1 MPALSTQGLAAGL
14 AQGFGMARQA
24 GLDRQAADRYDQD
37 QIAKQQA
44 IQTEQA
50 RYDQQF
56 ERDQSR
62 YATEQGRYATEQ
74 ARLLAQDKATA
85 QYRSD
90 TLAANAARTGLEQ
103 TKFDRDQ
110 LKEAGKFYMGSAL
123 LPDFKVDSALEGQ
136 LQAAGLQR
144 FLPSQQIDV
153 ENLTTLNNLDRM
165 GRNILQTGDIAQ
177 ANSPEFL
184 NTFNKAFDREISTG
198 EGQVDSVTGKVVKNK
213 TVTQF
218 QPVGNGK
225 FVTEVQMEYE
235 DGTLSEPR
243 PVTLFRSSDPND
255 PVTAEDPD
263 AMIQMVLGRAE
274 VARRISS
281 NKNTI
286 QSAYDLITGKNDKA
300 ETGQTL
306 PANAKMIEYLV
317 NNGMERGEA
326 TTVVTQSKGNPMS
339 IAATVAGRM
348 VTGDVSGEATF
359 EEVYPDVL
367 RALQS
372 TAGPQPTETT
382 NETGTETGTAVP
394 TADQEA
400 LKAEKAKAMGLNIPG
415 QQDITQAQGNDE
427 LSPGYRTVLG

>member
-1 MPALSTQGLAAGL
+1 MPALSTQGLASGIQA
-14 AQGFGMARQA
+14 GFGMARQV
-24 GLDRQAADRYDQD
+24 GMDRQNQQRYEQE
-37 QIAKQQA
+37 QLAKQQA

-56 ERDQSR
+56 ERDNTR
-62 YATEQGRYATEQ
+62 YMTEQE
-74 ARLLAQDKATA
+74 RLAAQDAATA
-85 QYRSD
+85 KYRGD
-90 TLAANAARTGLEQ
+90 TLAAQTARTTLEQ
-103 TKFDRDQ
+103 TKFDREQ

-123 LPDFKVDSALEGQ
+123 LPDFKVDAELEAQ
-136 LQAAGLQR
+136 LQEAGLSR
-144 FLPSQQIDV
+144 FLPSQQIDA

-165 GRNILQTGDIAQ
+165 GREILQTGEIGR

-218 QPVGNGK
+218 RDMGNGK

-263 AMIQMVLGRAE
+263 AMIRMVLGRAE
-274 VARRISS
+274 VARRIDQ
-281 NKNTI
+281 NRTTI

-300 ETGQTL
+300 DTGQTL

-317 NNGMERGEA
+317 DNGMERGEA

-359 EEVYPDVL
+359 ESVYPTVL
-367 RALQS
+367 STLQGMGQPAPTS
-372 TAGPQPTETT
+372 TAPAPAPASTAET
-382 NETGTETGTAVP
+382 APV
-394 TADQEA
+394 DQEA
-400 LKAEKAKAMGLNIPG
+400 MKAEKAAAKGLNIPG
-415 QQDITQAQGNDE
+415 QVDISKTKDSNE
-427 LSPGYRTVLG
+427 LPPGYRTVLG